1 LLILS
6 KKQRLVS
13 QFMKK
18 LALLLLTFLFTFPS
32 VSQNNPNFFNWEI
45 GGYGSPELRMT
56 AVNGDFALLMGGR
69 GGLIIN
75 HKWVIGGGG
84 WSIINNLKLDQNSQ
98 NPTQLNM
105 KYRGIFLAYFFS
117 PEDPVHFGLDL
128 LLGEGKASTKG
139 INSNREISLDRFFV
153 IEPGASLI
161 LTVSQYVRISLGAN
175 YRFISQ
181 ASLENFG
188 NSNLSGTALTGT
200 IKFGLF

>member
-1 LLILS
+1 MN
-6 KKQRLVS
+6 

-18 LALLLLTFLFTFPS
+18 PALLLLTFLFTFPS
-32 VSQNNPNFFNWEI
+32 VSQNNPHLFNWEI

-56 AVNGDFALLMGGR
+56 TVNGDFAILMGGR

-84 WSIINNLKLDQNSQ
+84 WSVKNNLKLNQNSQ

-105 KYRGIFLAYFFS
+105 KYGGVFLAYIFS
-117 PEDPVHFGLDL
+117 PDDPIHFGIDL
-128 LLGEGKASTKG
+128 LLGGGNVSIKE
-139 INSNREISLDRFFV
+139 IDSNREISLDRFF
-153 IEPGASLI
+153 ITEPGASVI
-161 LTVSQYVRISLGAN
+161 LTVSHYVRISLGAN

-181 ASLENFG
+181 ANLENIG
-188 NSNLSGTALTGT
+188 NSDLSGPALYGT